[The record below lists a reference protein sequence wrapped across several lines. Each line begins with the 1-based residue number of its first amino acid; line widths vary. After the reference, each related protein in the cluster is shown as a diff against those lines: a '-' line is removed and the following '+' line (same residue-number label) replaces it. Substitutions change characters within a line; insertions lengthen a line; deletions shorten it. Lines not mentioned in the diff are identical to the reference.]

1 MIKNGKVLLKEN
13 TQELL
18 ERAYCVSGLAETVD
32 QAVTGYEKHHEE
44 RMGRS
49 KGVTILLKD
58 GQKPPQGYD
67 VTVQP
72 VSLEKLFVALCGM
85 DE

>member
-1 MIKNGKVLLKEN
+1 M
-13 TQELL
+13 
-18 ERAYCVSGLAETVD
+18 SGLAETVD
-32 QAVTGYEKHHEE
+32 QAVAGYEKHHEE

-58 GQKPPQGYD
+58 GQKTPQGHD
-67 VTVQP
+67 VTIQP
-72 VSLEKLFVALCGM
+72 VGLEKLFVALCGM